1 MEVLFIKFN
10 FVDMLNQYLTN
21 VYILKNN
28 LYNLHFNLKGEGS
41 SNFHEELANDIKEV
55 NHFYDKLAELIK
67 KIGGYPIMNLEEI
80 KNISTIKE
88 ISSKDYTPKEAMSL
102 LLNDLAVINSMNNQ
116 VGEYA
121 IKNYDFKSINLVLD
135 FNKYLGKRIWL
146 IQINKA

>member
-21 VYILKNN
+21 VYVLKNN

-41 SNFHEELANDIKEV
+41 SSFHEELANDIIEI
-55 NHFYDKLAELIK
+55 NDFYDKLAELIK

-121 IKNYDFKSINLVLD
+121 IKNYDLKSINLVLD

-146 IQINKA
+146 LQINK